1 MQKLLLIV
9 TTCFIFLNSL
19 SGQTGVYSISGKITD
34 KDGSSLAGAGVY
46 IESGSGGTTSGP
58 DGSYSL
64 SSLKEGTYTIRFS
77 FLGYETQTRKTDVHG
92 NTILNVSL
100 EPSAVLTNEVLVN
113 ATRAGEHTPLAYAVI
128 ERDELRKTGF
138 AQDMPYL
145 LGLTPSLVETS
156 EAGNGVGYTS
166 LRIRG
171 TDANRINVT
180 VDGIPLNDPESQQV
194 FWVDLP
200 DLASSVDNIQIQRG
214 VGTSSNGAGAFG
226 ATISVQTLNP
236 DKEPGAEI
244 SSSYGSF
251 NTMKN
256 TVSAG
261 TGLLA
266 GKFAFQMRYSD
277 IRSDGYI
284 DRTGSHHQSAFL
296 TGVYR
301 SGKSRLKANII
312 LGKEH
317 TGIGWWG
324 VPKDSLKTNRKYNPA
339 GEYTNEYG
347 ELSYYPNESDN
358 YDQNHYQLIYTYSPH
373 ENLNINAAI
382 HYTKGK
388 GYYEEYRDDQDLR
401 EYNMSPFSIGSQVI
415 TSTDMIRRKWMDN
428 DFYGMVYSLNYHINR
443 AELIVGGGLNRY
455 QGDHFGK
462 IIWMRNAGNSEKD
475 FEWYFNNSLKD
486 EISIYGKLNYDL
498 AEKIRLYGDLQLRS
512 IHYNMSGF
520 DDDLKDLGQGHRFN
534 FFNPKAGLFY
544 TISQNQDAWLS
555 FSVAH
560 REPTR
565 SDYKEASG
573 DAEATPK
580 PETLYDTEAGYKF
593 EGQNGSLST
602 SLYAM
607 IYHDQLVPTGELS
620 DVGYSIMTNVGKS
633 YRLGVEISGSLRITD
648 NISWNSSLTL
658 SRNKISDFVEYY
670 TDYNTND
677 WSSQYLSKNLGLVD
691 IAYSPSQVWSNDLDF
706 HKGIFSIHLIS
717 KFVGKQYFDN
727 TRNPERTIDPY
738 FVNNLRLDVTPKLN
752 SLKQLDIQLLV
763 NNILNERYE
772 NNAYGGNWY
781 EDGQEKTWSYYFP
794 QAGTNY
800 MLRLG
805 FKF

>member
-19 SGQTGVYSISGKITD
+19 SGQTGVYSISGKITG

-443 AELIVGGGLNRY
+443 AELIVGGGINRY

-706 HKGIFSIHLIS
+706 HKGIFSIHIIS

-800 MLRLG
+800 MLRLS